1 MLSSACQEDTQP
13 RARLLAHFCTRTLQS
28 SSGPQDC
35 QQSLKSSKATN
46 CHPTPIEPEQTKKL
60 VSLSPPSSPLVCSVT
75 LKRNRLL
82 ISSKLP
88 SICGVVSSIA
98 EMAETACLLSQHH
111 SFVPHSLFFH
121 SDVAVLSPD
130 IDLCNCAWCR
140 KWDPFPRIHTHA
152 HDLLRGD

>member
-1 MLSSACQEDTQP
+1 MYSGPVMLNAKQQPDSACQEDTQP
-13 RARLLAHFCTRTLQS
+13 SLLARFCTRTLQS

-98 EMAETACLLSQHH
+98 EMAETACLLSQHR
-111 SFVPHSLFFH
+111 SFVPIPFSFILM
-121 SDVAVLSPD
+121 SPSSLSPD
-130 IDLCNCAWCR
+130 IDLCNCA
-140 KWDPFPRIHTHA
+140 
-152 HDLLRGD
+152 